1 MRGLAKLWGAVKA
14 RLEALS
20 WDILYRLPPKA
31 ISKLIKEI
39 IKMTKIN
46 RIAEILKLNLEKG
59 NVELAFKLKGEKE
72 PINLSLNYTLE
83 EDTIRITN
91 VETNRE
97 WLNALAEL
105 FIEKYSGIS
114 LSSFGKNADLIKFL
128 IKHLF

>member
-1 MRGLAKLWGAVKA
+1 LRGLAKLWRAVKA

-83 EDTIRITN
+83 ENTIYIN
-91 VETNRE
+91 KVETNKE
-97 WLNALAEL
+97 WLDALVEV
-105 FIEKYSGIS
+105 FKEDYSRINTS
-114 LSSFGKNADLIKFL
+114 VFGKYEDKVKKLI
-128 IKHLF
+128 IHLF